1 MNVITNVNWGK
12 KTAPVEPALFEPE
25 IISCVLITG
34 ASAKVGIDVVT
45 FMGWTLVD
53 GEEEERRIT
62 VRFAMP
68 LTAATDLCK
77 TLNDQLSQGGVDLAA
92 QVERW

>member
-1 MNVITNVNWGK
+1 MNVITNVNWDK

-25 IISCVLITG
+25 IIPCVLITG
-34 ASAKVGIDVVT
+34 ATVKVGIDVVT

-68 LTAATDLCK
+68 MSAAIGLYK
-77 TLNDQLSQGGVDLAA
+77 ALGDQLSQ
-92 QVERW
+92 VEVRT